1 PGTGLSRGANNVM
14 WDGRDASSNFVVQ
27 GNYYVSVTARSAG
40 HAAWTLLTSNTVNT
54 NVTSGGYY
62 VFAPRG
68 IAVDTDTNSP
78 YYGRVF
84 VGNAATGPSPTNA
97 GDQDAILKFN
107 ADGSAADEGAYGT
120 GGYAFQDANFAL
132 PQKLRTAA
140 DDRVYMNDYDNGE
153 IVAFDPTLST
163 NSVALSGLNYF
174 VNPFFQDPAYYN
186 GYGWFSF
193 DVTAT
198 AATNGANGEIWLGDY
213 GTGGSGIWSWIMV
226 NGAAAPTNSIGTW
239 DVYAGAGASLSV
251 DATGGFMTATS
262 NQIFASQYIDAAGAP
277 DNRCMMFTNA
287 SDAPGPVT
295 NAAWM
300 VGGADDTFRD
310 VIDTTIDSR
319 QNPTFVACAM
329 SGPNVSGIRLLHASD
344 GSTAVDNLDSAHT

>member
-1 PGTGLSRGANNVM
+1 MKDFLLTRLLRSAALLLPLVLAFDSVRANVSVSDIKVNGSATQSPVGLGSAARISYILSDDATLGATINILSTGVSIRAISIPTNALNSPGTGLSRGANNVM

-140 DDRVYMNDYDNGE
+140 DDRVYM
-153 IVAFDPTLST
+153 
-163 NSVALSGLNYF
+163 
-174 VNPFFQDPAYYN
+174 
-186 GYGWFSF
+186 
-193 DVTAT
+193 
-198 AATNGANGEIWLGDY
+198 
-213 GTGGSGIWSWIMV
+213 
-226 NGAAAPTNSIGTW
+226 
-239 DVYAGAGASLSV
+239 
-251 DATGGFMTATS
+251 
-262 NQIFASQYIDAAGAP
+262 
-277 DNRCMMFTNA
+277 
-287 SDAPGPVT
+287 
-295 NAAWM
+295 
-300 VGGADDTFRD
+300 
-310 VIDTTIDSR
+310 
-319 QNPTFVACAM
+319 
-329 SGPNVSGIRLLHASD
+329 
-344 GSTAVDNLDSAHT
+344 